1 MYSYKTL
8 DAIKRVAK
16 ENNTYLNI
24 LSSNLTMS
32 YSMNPINV
40 KTKPK
45 KGVKLNLDMLK
56 TYIASLIQK
65 TLMILLKQTTLL
77 CY

>member
-32 YSMNPINV
+32 YSMNPLNV
-40 KTKPK
+40 KTKQK
-45 KGVKLNLDMLK
+45 KGVK
-56 TYIASLIQK
+56 
-65 TLMILLKQTTLL
+65 
-77 CY
+77 